1 VCRFSRIAA
10 GTVVPY
16 GSARWA
22 VSDRPGLVAPA
33 SFRRERM
40 MRFPFIAL
48 FGRL

>member
-1 VCRFSRIAA
+1 MIAE
-10 GTVVPY
+10 GTVVPD

-22 VSDRPGLVAPA
+22 VSDRPGLAAPA